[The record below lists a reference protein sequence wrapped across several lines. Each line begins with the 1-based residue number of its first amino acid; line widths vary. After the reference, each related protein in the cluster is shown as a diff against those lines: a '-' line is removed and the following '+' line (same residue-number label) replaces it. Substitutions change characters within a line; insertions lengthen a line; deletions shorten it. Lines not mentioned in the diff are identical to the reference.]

1 MGFRFMAFEACGGT
15 AAARPLGGSPLEICP
30 TGGTQPGSSRK
41 PRYSG
46 RPLTGRF
53 GPPQYPAVAVKVT
66 RPSSPSGLLTETERA
81 ALRRPVFP
89 LRAAI
94 VYSKPTWQPHSRYY
108 GSLLLVSS
116 GAYNHSTAG
125 LQRTFQMSQAT
136 GVETARQA
144 QELHIFHDVAK
155 ALTSSLDL
163 DSILQTI
170 MEKMA
175 EYFRPDTWS
184 LLMVD
189 EQKMELYFAIAVGK
203 ASEALKSVRLK
214 VGEGIAGH
222 VAKYGEK
229 LIVPDVR
236 SDKRF
241 AKRIDHVTQWETQ
254 SIICIPLRSKLRV
267 LGVIQLVNVDMKNFT
282 EQESFFL
289 QSLCDYA
296 AIAIEN
302 ARAVEKIQELTITD
316 DCTGLYNARH
326 LYKTLE
332 TEVYRSARFGY
343 EFSVLFIDLD
353 HFKQVNDTHGHLIG
367 SKLLAEIG
375 YLIKAQL
382 RLIDFAFRYGGDE
395 FVVLLPQTGKDS
407 ALVVARRLRDSLRS
421 SCFCKEE
428 GLNLNVR
435 ASIGLATY
443 PHDAKTP
450 HDVIRRA
457 DEMMYM
463 VKNSTRDNIG
473 IAQRG
478 VEK

>member
-1 MGFRFMAFEACGGT
+1 M
-15 AAARPLGGSPLEICP
+15 
-30 TGGTQPGSSRK
+30 
-41 PRYSG
+41 
-46 RPLTGRF
+46 
-53 GPPQYPAVAVKVT
+53 T
-66 RPSSPSGLLTETERA
+66 RQS
-81 ALRRPVFP
+81 
-89 LRAAI
+89 
-94 VYSKPTWQPHSRYY
+94 
-108 GSLLLVSS
+108 
-116 GAYNHSTAG
+116 
-125 LQRTFQMSQAT
+125 
-136 GVETARQA
+136 
-144 QELHIFHDVAK
+144 QELSIFHDVAK

-189 EQKMELYFAIAVGK
+189 EEHDELYFAIAVGE
-203 ASEALKSVRLK
+203 AAEALKSVRLK
-214 VGEGIAGH
+214 VGEGIAGW
-222 VAKYGEK
+222 VAKHGEQ
-229 LIVPDVR
+229 LIVPDVEA
-236 SDKRF
+236 DPRF
-241 AKRIDHVTQWETQ
+241 AKRIDDTTKWETR
-254 SIICIPLRSKLRV
+254 SIICVPVRSKLRV
-267 LGVIQLVNVDMKNFT
+267 LGVIQLVNVDMARFGN
-282 EQESFFL
+282 QEIFFL

-302 ARAVEKIQELTITD
+302 ARWVERIQELTITD

-326 LYKTLE
+326 LYKTLD
-332 TEVYRSARFGY
+332 TEVYRSSRFGY

-353 HFKQVNDTHGHLIG
+353 HFKHVNDTHGHLIG

-395 FVVLLPQTGKDS
+395 FVVVLPQTGKDS
-407 ALVVARRLRDSLRS
+407 ALVVAKRLQEGFRGS
-421 SCFCKEE
+421 SFCREE

-443 PHDAKTP
+443 PHDARTA
-450 HDVIRRA
+450 HDIIRQA
-457 DEMMYM
+457 DEMMYI

-478 VEK
+478 VMK